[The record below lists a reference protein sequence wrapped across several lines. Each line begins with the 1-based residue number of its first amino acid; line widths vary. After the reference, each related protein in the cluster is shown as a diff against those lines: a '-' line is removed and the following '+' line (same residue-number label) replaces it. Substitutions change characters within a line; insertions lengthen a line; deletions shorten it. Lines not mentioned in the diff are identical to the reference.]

1 MTKNTSKLA
10 QTCEIASVHLYRT
23 DLEFFITETAVEQT
37 NKQSKFQRLAKFLPI
52 AYFRQIGRTM
62 KLSSQFS
69 SICYNIQI
77 EMFE

>member
-10 QTCEIASVHLYRT
+10 QTCEIASVHLHRT

-37 NKQSKFQRLAKFLPI
+37 NKQSKFQRLAEFLPI
-52 AYFRQIGRTM
+52 LYFRQIGTTM